1 MAHKKSLNIRELIE
15 TLFTQGLITPNQM
28 KRIASKLEKPAE
40 ESKDPLYIRILSGV
54 GAWVAALFL
63 ILFLGISHLLRSDTS
78 GIVFGVLFLAGG
90 IVISRASKTTFLN
103 QLSLALVFS
112 GNILFLM
119 GSVKIFQV
127 FRTHDLS
134 ILIIAHTLV
143 VAVAYPFFSN
153 SIYRF
158 LAPTALVTL
167 ITLWILDK
175 KVFSL
180 IHFLIAVEMLFTGT
194 MLLLKKPKGFLIPLI
209 YSAAIMLPLTIL
221 FMNLTQVEI
230 GRGLG
235 RWGEAF
241 REPLWPSS
249 LLLTA
254 GLIYLYFRLAGGL
267 KQIRNDWMILAVLAT
282 ILLGVFTTPGVLV
295 AIGLLVI
302 GYAFDDHTLT
312 GLSYLF
318 LTCFL
323 VLFYYALNINLAHK
337 SLVIAGSGIVLLL
350 TRWVLGHRRFEK
362 VNQ

>member
-1 MAHKKSLNIRELIE
+1 MAHKNFPNMKELME
-15 TLFTQGLITPNQM
+15 TLLTQGQITPGQM
-28 KRIASKLEKPAE
+28 KRIASRLEKPAE

-54 GAWVAALFL
+54 GAWVAAWFL
-63 ILFLGISHLLRSDTS
+63 IMFLGVSQLLESDAS

-90 IVISRASKTTFLN
+90 IIISRTRKTTFLN

-112 GNILFLM
+112 GNILFLW
-119 GSVKIFQV
+119 GSVKVFQV
-127 FRTHDLS
+127 LRPHELS
-134 ILIIAHTLV
+134 TLIIAHALV
-143 VAVAYPFFSN
+143 CAVAYPYFSN
-153 SIYRF
+153 GIYRF

-180 IHFLIAVEMLFTGT
+180 IHFLIAVEMLFAGK
-194 MLLLKKPKGFLIPLI
+194 MLLLKKPMAYLTPLI
-209 YSAAIMLPLTIL
+209 YSAAIMLPLTLL

-230 GRGLG
+230 GRGMG
-235 RWGEAF
+235 KWGEAF
-241 REPLWPSS
+241 QEPLWPSS

-254 GLIYLYFRLAGGL
+254 GLIYLYFCLAGGL
-267 KQIRNDWMILAVLAT
+267 KQIRSDWMILAILAT
-282 ILLGVFTTPGVLV
+282 IFLGVFTTPGVLV

-318 LTCFL
+318 LACFL

-337 SLVIAGSGIVLLL
+337 SIVIAGSGVVLLL
-350 TRWVLGHRRFEK
+350 TRWVLGHKGFEK
-362 VNQ
+362 VNR